1 MAELDFSGIL
11 PEDKDKKDSLDFS
24 GIVEDE
30 KEKEEDKGFFKS
42 IGDASLSGGAGLV
55 SGVIKIPEGFVS
67 LGAELIDLGFDTQ
80 TADAVEEFFDKMN
93 PFEEVAEKT
102 LTGKIV
108 EGLTQ
113 FGVPSVAGYKIGAK
127 VAQKVLAGR
136 TKGKHISLKKVK
148 SLSSKKR
155 QEAFLKRKQTR
166 REKFLI
172 GSSGLAG
179 ATVGETAAYQ
189 QDLDTLSGDFIEEL
203 TGSSALRTDKEAREP
218 GRSDATRRIL
228 NRAKFGIEAG
238 LLGGALTG
246 IFTGVAT
253 AARSGGKAAF
263 SADPIE
269 RVFGKIANQFTPN
282 GPVSKRFFA
291 EQRSAIDSIEE

>member
-1 MAELDFSGIL
+1 MAEIDYSGVTL
-11 PEDKDKKDSLDFS
+11 PNLSKNNIDYSRT
-24 GIVEDE
+24 IVEEKE
-30 KEKEEDKGFFKS
+30 KEKEENKGFFES

-55 SGVIKIPEGFVS
+55 SGAIKIPEGFVS
-67 LGAELIDLGFDTQ
+67 LGAELIDLGFDTK

-127 VAQKVLAGR
+127 LAQKVLSGR
-136 TKGKHISLKKVK
+136 RKGKHLSLKKQNLCLVK
-148 SLSSKKR
+148 KDKVT
-155 QEAFLKRKQTR
+155 FLKRKQTR
-166 REKFLI
+166 KEKFLV

-179 ATVGETAAYQ
+179 ATLGETAAYQ

-218 GRSDATRRIL
+218 GRSDAEK
-228 NRAKFGIEAG
+228 NFK
-238 LLGGALTG
+238 
-246 IFTGVAT
+246 
-253 AARSGGKAAF
+253 
-263 SADPIE
+263 
-269 RVFGKIANQFTPN
+269 Q
-282 GPVSKRFFA
+282 SKVWY
-291 EQRSAIDSIEE
+291 